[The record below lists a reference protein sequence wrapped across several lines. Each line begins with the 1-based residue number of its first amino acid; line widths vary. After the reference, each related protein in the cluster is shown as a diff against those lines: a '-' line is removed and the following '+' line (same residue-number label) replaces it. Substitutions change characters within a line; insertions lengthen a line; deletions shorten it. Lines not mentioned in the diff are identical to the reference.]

1 MKFDEY
7 YIEKID
13 DLGYSEGYAA
23 FIWRDKTIS
32 NEDKLDLCIQLFEQK
47 QFELESEKSPIDVWT
62 ELYPQFSYFEK
73 KRIWTLYRKYLTSRK
88 ALPNLLVLE
97 SILIDF
103 VNEDEFI
110 VETLVAEFGKGAD
123 EQKINAF
130 IKSLKALPQEL
141 LNSFKA
147 KMLNFNLAQSLIEK
161 LMD

>member
-1 MKFDEY
+1 MKFDGY
-7 YIEKID
+7 YILKID
-13 DLGYSEGYAA
+13 DLGYQEGYAT

-73 KRIWTLYRKYLTSRK
+73 NRIWSLYRKYLTSRK
-88 ALPNLLVLE
+88 ALPNRLILE
-97 SILIDF
+97 SILVDF

-110 VETLVAEFGKGAD
+110 VETLVAEFGKGSD
-123 EQKINAF
+123 EQKINTL
-130 IKSLKALPQEL
+130 IKSLKTLPQDL

-147 KMLNFNLAQSLIEK
+147 RMHNFNLDQSLIEK
-161 LMD
+161 LID